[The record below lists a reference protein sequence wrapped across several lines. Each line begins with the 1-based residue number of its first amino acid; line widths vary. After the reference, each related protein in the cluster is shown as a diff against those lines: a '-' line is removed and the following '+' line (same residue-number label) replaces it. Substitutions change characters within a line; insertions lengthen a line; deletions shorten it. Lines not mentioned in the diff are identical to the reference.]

1 MRFAFNQNART
12 INPSTPT
19 SHAAQWRMHR
29 IVPDRPQ
36 PLFDTAATRRIE
48 QRALAA
54 LPSHTLMQRA
64 GLAVARLSIALAP
77 HARTVWLACGPGNNG
92 GGGLEAAMHLQ
103 QWGKQAVV
111 TWLGTEATA
120 PVDALASLQRARAAG
135 VRFADD
141 RPDGMDAHDL
151 CVDAL
156 LGIGAVRPPQGRMAM
171 LLGRLAE
178 APGPTLA
185 VDVPSGL
192 HADTGQFTTTSA
204 ANNDQLVGGNAQFYS
219 KNTLTL
225 LTLKPGLFTGQGR
238 DAAGEI
244 WLDDLGVS
252 PGEEPPVAW
261 LSGRP
266 TALPRLHASHK
277 GQHGD
282 VAVIGGEGL
291 ADRGMGMTGAAVL
304 AATAA
309 LHGGAGRVLL
319 CLLGEGGTP
328 SPMPIPP
335 ELMLRR
341 LAAMDLRRITVVC
354 GCGGGNAV
362 RSALPAVLSQAPRLV
377 LDADALNAI
386 AADTQLQTQLRQRAA
401 RRWAT
406 VLTPHPLEAARL
418 LGCRTADAQ
427 ADRLAAA
434 RALAEQTQC
443 IVVLKGSGTVIT
455 APDAVPTIN
464 PNGNGRLA
472 TAGTGDVLAGLIGAR
487 LARGIS
493 ALEASTTAVWLHGA
507 AADTWPEGIALTAGA
522 LARQLT
528 P

>member
-1 MRFAFNQNART
+1 
-12 INPSTPT
+12 
-19 SHAAQWRMHR
+19 MHR
-29 IVPDRPQ
+29 ITPDRPHA
-36 PLFDTAATRRIE
+36 LFDIATTRRIE

-54 LPSHTLMQRA
+54 LPPHTLMQRA
-64 GLAVARLSIALAP
+64 GLAVARLSMALAP

-92 GGGLEAAMHLQ
+92 GDGLEAAMHLQ
-103 QWGKQAVV
+103 QWGKQPVV

-120 PVDALASLQRARAAG
+120 PAPADALASLQRARAVG

-141 RPDGMDAHDL
+141 RPDDMGAHDL

-156 LGIGAVRPPQGRMAM
+156 LGIGAARAPQGRMAM
-171 LLGRLAE
+171 LLSRLAE
-178 APGPTLA
+178 APGPVLA

-192 HADTGQFTTTSA
+192 HADTGQLTTNSV
-204 ANNDQLVGGNAQFYS
+204 ANNDHLTVANAQFHS

-244 WLDDLGVS
+244 WLDDLGVA
-252 PGEEPPVAW
+252 PDAEPPTAV
-261 LSGRP
+261 LGGRP
-266 TALPRLHASHK
+266 VALPRLHATHK
-277 GQHGD
+277 GLHGD

-291 ADRGMGMTGAAVL
+291 AARGMGMTGAAVL

-319 CLLGEGGTP
+319 CLLDDGGAAVT
-328 SPMPIPP
+328 PIPP

-341 LAAMDLRRITVVC
+341 LDVLDLRQLTVVC
-354 GCGGGNAV
+354 GCGGGDAV
-362 RSALPAVLSQAPRLV
+362 WATLPAVLSQAPRLV

-401 RRWAT
+401 RDWAT

-418 LGCRTADAQ
+418 LGCSTAQVQ

-434 RALAEQTQC
+434 LALTRQTMC
-443 IVVLKGSGTVIT
+443 TVVLKGSGTVIA
-455 APDAVPTIN
+455 APGTVPAIN
-464 PNGNGRLA
+464 PTGNGRLA

-487 LARGIS
+487 LAGGWP
-493 ALEASTTAVWLHGA
+493 AFEAATAAAWSHGA
-507 AADTWPEGIALTAGA
+507 AADGWPMGVALIAGA
-522 LARQLT
+522 LARRLV